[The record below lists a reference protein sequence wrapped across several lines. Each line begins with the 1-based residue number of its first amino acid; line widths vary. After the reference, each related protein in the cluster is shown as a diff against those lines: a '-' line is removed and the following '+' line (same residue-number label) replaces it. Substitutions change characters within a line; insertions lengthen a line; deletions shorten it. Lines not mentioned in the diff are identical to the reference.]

1 MESWAGDILD
11 KLKSFLNQD
20 RDIKIWGVYEFLKN
34 KIENF
39 RNIIPLINDLW
50 SKALRERH
58 WKQLKMEIVE
68 DFDEKSDDFTL
79 EKVIGLNL
87 DRHAR

>member
-1 MESWAGDILD
+1 
-11 KLKSFLNQD
+11 
-20 RDIKIWGVYEFLKN
+20 
-34 KIENF
+34 
-39 RNIIPLINDLW
+39 
-50 SKALRERH
+50 
-58 WKQLKMEIVE
+58 MEIVE

>member
-1 MESWAGDILD
+1 MEDRAGEILD

-20 RDIKIWGVYEFLKN
+20 RDIKIWGIYEFLKN
-34 KIENF
+34 KIESF

-50 SKALRERH
+50 SDALRERH

-68 DFDEKSDDFTL
+68 DFDENADDFTL
-79 EKVIGLNL
+79 EKVIALNL
-87 DRHAR
+87 DRHAK